1 MHQSTWGAYETY
13 RHGATCPGSHQEV
26 QAQHF
31 GARCDRLPGVLLGR
45 HVRASVDCTRLCE
58 VWILL
63 LSHFS
68 GEPRPRE
75 GSSPQGAPGGRP
87 GLVVWPHKQLAE
99 QAVLVAWEDTLTFQL
114 GQETAGSW
122 GLLGPGWLGTAFW
135 RGVQVSQIVGD
146 GGELFM
152 SLPRHWGF
160 RSDPIG
166 ATSQSEN

>member
-1 MHQSTWGAYETY
+1 MKHTDMEPHVPGPTRKLRLSIWGPDVTAFPESCWADTSVPLWTALGFAKCGSCCYPIS
-13 RHGATCPGSHQEV
+13 RVNPGPERAAV
-26 QAQHF
+26 
-31 GARCDRLPGVLLGR
+31 PG
-45 HVRASVDCTRLCE
+45 
-58 VWILL
+58 
-63 LSHFS
+63 
-68 GEPRPRE
+68 
-75 GSSPQGAPGGRP
+75 GAPGGRP

-166 ATSQSEN
+166 ATSQSENWFTL